1 MADRADQAGIELIT
15 LPHHAEFLSDR
26 WLDEARRYWRE
37 LPAPRKALLAGK
49 PFSVSERFTDAPP
62 HLKLPGDIAA
72 WTLRF
77 DGETAEIRR
86 EFGAGADV
94 TMEGDY
100 QAALFLAQFVGVA
113 APGGAEQMWREAAVL
128 FGKDAYRIKG
138 ALEDEAI
145 QRALAN
151 FHDHMARRTVEN
163 PDLEHRARR
172 LGLTGK
178 IREMEENGFVVIE
191 RAISEPFAD
200 ELREQT
206 RAAMAP
212 DQALL
217 DSWLYL
223 GRPFERVILNPKLMT
238 LIDAS
243 LGRCAQVA
251 TLGALLRGP
260 GPGQIDIH
268 TDYTDVP
275 EPYPE
280 YAMSGVAV
288 WSLEDWTVASGPTW
302 IVPKSHRRR
311 RAPRPGEGLD
321 DGVPIEMPKGSAVF
335 FTQGV
340 WHWQGPRT
348 EPGERVSLHPHF
360 NRSFL
365 RSIDPKRPDVSLI
378 ARNPPRLGE
387 MLGLDDGFDKLTA
400 AGGRDYLRL
409 EHTRQLHGF
418 TRRKLKE
425 ILRAP
430 AAVAAE

>member
-1 MADRADQAGIELIT
+1 
-15 LPHHAEFLSDR
+15 
-26 WLDEARRYWRE
+26 
-37 LPAPRKALLAGK
+37 
-49 PFSVSERFTDAPP
+49 
-62 HLKLPGDIAA
+62 
-72 WTLRF
+72 
-77 DGETAEIRR
+77 
-86 EFGAGADV
+86 
-94 TMEGDY
+94 
-100 QAALFLAQFVGVA
+100 
-113 APGGAEQMWREAAVL
+113 
-128 FGKDAYRIKG
+128 
-138 ALEDEAI
+138 
-145 QRALAN
+145 
-151 FHDHMARRTVEN
+151 
-163 PDLEHRARR
+163 
-172 LGLTGK
+172 
-178 IREMEENGFVVIE
+178 
-191 RAISEPFAD
+191 
-200 ELREQT
+200 
-206 RAAMAP
+206 MAP
-212 DQALL
+212 DQVLL

-243 LGRCAQVA
+243 LGRCAQIA

-302 IVPKSHRRR
+302 IVPKSHRQR

-348 EPGERVSLHPHF
+348 EPGERVTLHPHF
-360 NRSFL
+360 NRNFL

-409 EHTRQLHGF
+409 EHTRQLHAF

-430 AAVAAE
+430 EAVAAE

>member
-1 MADRADQAGIELIT
+1 MADRPAEPGTNLIT
-15 LPHHAEFLSDR
+15 LPHHVEFLSDA
-26 WLDEARRYWRE
+26 WLDEAHRLWRE
-37 LPAPRKALLAGK
+37 TLAPRKATLDGRA
-49 PFSVSERFTDAPP
+49 FSVSERFTDAPP
-62 HLKLPGDIAA
+62 HMKLPGDVAA

-77 DGETAEIRR
+77 DGEDLAITRGFDEA
-86 EFGAGADV
+86 ADV
-94 TMEGDY
+94 TIEGDY

-113 APGGAEQMWREAAVL
+113 APGGAEEMWREAAVL
-128 FGKDAYRIKG
+128 FGKDAFRIKG
-138 ALEDEAI
+138 QLGDAA
-145 QRALAN
+145 QRMLAN
-151 FHDHMARRTVEN
+151 FHDQMARRTVEN

-178 IREMEENGFVVIE
+178 IREMEENGYVVIE

-200 ELREQT
+200 ELRERT

-212 DQALL
+212 DQVLL

-243 LGRCAQVA
+243 LGRCAQIA

-288 WSLEDWTVASGPTW
+288 WSLEDWTVASGPTY
-302 IVPKSHRRR
+302 IVPKSHRYR

-321 DGVPIEMPKGSAVF
+321 AGVPMEMPKGSAVF

-348 EPGERVSLHPHF
+348 EPGERVTLHPHF
-360 NRSFL
+360 NRNFL

-409 EHTRQLHGF
+409 EHTRQLHAF

-430 AAVAAE
+430 EAVAAE

>member
-1 MADRADQAGIELIT
+1 MADRAAAAGADLVT
-15 LPHHAEFLSDR
+15 LPHHVEFLSER
-26 WLDEARRYWRE
+26 WLEEAKRAWRE
-37 LPAPRKALLAGK
+37 VPAPRKAMLGGR
-49 PFSVSERFTDAPP
+49 PFSVSERFTEAPP
-62 HLKLPGDIAA
+62 HLKLPGDVAA

-77 DGETAEIRR
+77 DGEDFAVTRDFDEA
-86 EFGAGADV
+86 ADL
-94 TMEGDY
+94 TIESDY

-113 APGGAEQMWREAAVL
+113 APGGADEMWREAAVL
-128 FGKDAYRIKG
+128 FGKDAFRIKG
-138 ALEDEAI
+138 RLTDEVAA
-145 QRALAN
+145 RMLAN
-151 FHDHMARRTVEN
+151 FHDLMAKKTVEN

-178 IREMEENGFVVIE
+178 IREMEENGYVVIE
-191 RAISEPFAD
+191 RAISTDLAD
-200 ELREQT
+200 DLRKLT

-212 DQALL
+212 DQVLL

-243 LGRCAQVA
+243 LGRCAQIA

-302 IVPKSHRRR
+302 IVPKSHRMR

-321 DGVPIEMPKGSAVF
+321 KGVPTEMPKGSAVF

-348 EPGERVSLHPHF
+348 EPGERVTLHPHF
-360 NRSFL
+360 NRNFL

-387 MLGLDDGFDKLTA
+387 MLGLDDGFDKLTP

-409 EHTRQLHGF
+409 EHTRQLHAF

-425 ILRAP
+425 ILQAP
-430 AAVAAE
+430 EAVAA

>member
-1 MADRADQAGIELIT
+1 MADRAAQAGTDLIT
-15 LPHHAEFLSDR
+15 LPHHVEFLSDR
-26 WLDEARRYWRE
+26 WLEEAQRFWRE
-37 LPAPRKALLAGK
+37 LPATRKSAMAGR
-49 PFSVSERFTDAPP
+49 PFSVSERFTDTPP
-62 HLKLPGDIAA
+62 HLKQPSDVAS

-77 DGETAEIRR
+77 DGEAVSIARGFDE
-86 EFGAGADV
+86 DV
-94 TMEGDY
+94 DLTIEGDY
-100 QAALFLAQFVGVA
+100 QAGLFLAQFVGAA
-113 APGGAEQMWREAAVL
+113 APGGADEMWREAAVL
-128 FGKDAYRIKG
+128 FGKDAFRIKG
-138 ALEDEAI
+138 GLKNESAA
-145 QRALAN
+145 RALAN

-172 LGLTGK
+172 LGLTGT

-191 RAISEPFAD
+191 RAISTAFAD
-200 ELREQT
+200 DLRALT

-212 DQALL
+212 DQVLL

-223 GRPFERVILNPKLMT
+223 GRPFERVIVNPKLMT

-243 LGRCAQVA
+243 LGRCAQIA

-280 YAMSGVAV
+280 YALSGVAV

-302 IVPKSHRRR
+302 IVPKSHRHR
-311 RAPRPGEGLD
+311 RAPKPGEGLN

-348 EPGERVSLHPHF
+348 EPGERVTLHPHF
-360 NRSFL
+360 SRNFL

-409 EHTRQLHGF
+409 EHTRQLHAF

-430 AAVAAE
+430 EAVAA

>member
-1 MADRADQAGIELIT
+1 MPDRAAQAGMELIT
-15 LPHHAEFLSDR
+15 LPHQAEFLSDH
-26 WLDEARRYWRE
+26 WLEEAQRYWRE
-37 LPAPRKALLAGK
+37 LPAPSKAPLAGRR
-49 PFSVSERFTDAPP
+49 FSVSERFTDAPP
-62 HLKLPGDIAA
+62 HLKLPADVAS

-77 DGETAEIRR
+77 DGEAAVVARG
-86 EFGAGADV
+86 FDVAADLRI
-94 TMEGDY
+94 EGDY
-100 QAALFLAQFVGVA
+100 QAALYRAQFVGLA
-113 APGGAEQMWREAAVL
+113 APGGADELWREAAVL
-128 FGKDAYRIKG
+128 FGADALRIKG
-138 ALEDEAI
+138 APGDDAGV
-145 QRALAN
+145 RALAN

-172 LGLTGK
+172 LGLAGK
-178 IREMEENGFVVIE
+178 VREMEENGFVVIE
-191 RAISEPFAD
+191 RAISSDFAD
-200 ELREQT
+200 ELRNLT

-223 GRPFERVILNPKLMT
+223 GRPFERLILNPKLMT
-238 LIDAS
+238 LIDGS
-243 LGRCAQVA
+243 LGRCAQIA

-280 YAMSGVAV
+280 YALSGVAV

-302 IVPKSHRRR
+302 IVPKSHRYR
-311 RAPRPGEGLD
+311 RAPRPGEGRD
-321 DGVPIEMPKGSAVF
+321 DGVAIEMPKGSAVF

-348 EPGERVSLHPHF
+348 EPGERVTLHPHF
-360 NRSFL
+360 NRNFL
-365 RSIDPKRPDVSLI
+365 RSIDPKRPDVSLM

-387 MLGLDDGFDKLTA
+387 MLGLDDGFDKLTS

-409 EHTRQLHGF
+409 EHTRQLHAF

-425 ILRAP
+425 LLRAP
-430 AAVAAE
+430 QTAAA